1 MDGERKDKL
10 TELAVKAASGDESAF
25 EDLVYATERT
35 VYNMALRACGGDE
48 HDASDL
54 SQDIYIKLW
63 RSLASFR
70 GDSSFNTWLYR
81 IVQNAAADRARKAAR
96 ERTVSLT
103 AEAEDGEDGRD
114 EIDIEDTS
122 PTPEDALV
130 ESEANVGIMQA
141 LNKLSENHREIVT
154 LRYLDGFSVLEI
166 ADILKIDEGT
176 VKSRL
181 FRAREKLKKLLE
193 KGNGFG

>member
-1 MDGERKDKL
+1 MDGEKRDRL
-10 TELAVKAASGDESAF
+10 TELALKAASNDESAF
-25 EDLVYATERT
+25 EELVYATERT

-63 RSLASFR
+63 RSLAGFR
-70 GDSSFNTWLYR
+70 GDSSFNTWLFR
-81 IVQNAAADRARKAAR
+81 IVQNAAADRARKAAK

-103 AEAEDGEDGRD
+103 VENDGGEEGRD
-114 EIDIEDTS
+114 ELDIEDTA
-122 PTPEDALV
+122 PTPEAALM
-130 ESEANVGIMQA
+130 ESEASASVMRA
-141 LNKLSENHREIVT
+141 LDSLTENHREIVI
-154 LRYLDGFSVLEI
+154 LRYMDDFSVTEI
-166 ADILKIDEGT
+166 SDILNIDEGT

>member
-1 MDGERKDKL
+1 MDRERKDRL
-10 TELAVKAASGDESAF
+10 TELAIKASTGDESAF
-25 EDLVYATERT
+25 EELVYATERT

-63 RSLASFR
+63 RSIPSFR

-81 IVQNAAADRARKAAR
+81 IVQNAAADMARKAAR

-103 AEAEDGEDGRD
+103 VEGEDGEDGRD
-114 EIDIEDTS
+114 EMDIEDTAQ
-122 PTPEDALV
+122 TPEGALM
-130 ESEANVGIMQA
+130 ESESSLSVMQA
-141 LNKLSENHREIVT
+141 LDKLTENHRRIVV
-154 LRYLDGFSVLEI
+154 LRYMDGFSVTEI
-166 ADILKIDEGT
+166 ADILNIDEGT

-193 KGNGFG
+193 KGNEFG

>member
-130 ESEANVGIMQA
+130 ESEANAGIMQA

>member
-1 MDGERKDKL
+1 MDGERKDRL
-10 TELAVKAASGDESAF
+10 TELAIKASTGDESAF
-25 EDLVYATERT
+25 EELVYATERT

-63 RSLASFR
+63 RSIPSFR

-81 IVQNAAADRARKAAR
+81 IVQNAAADMARKAAR

-103 AEAEDGEDGRD
+103 VEGEDGEDGRD
-114 EIDIEDTS
+114 EMDIEDTA
-122 PTPEDALV
+122 PTPEGALM
-130 ESEANVGIMQA
+130 ESESSLSVMQA
-141 LNKLSENHREIVT
+141 LGKLTENHRRIVV
-154 LRYLDGFSVLEI
+154 LRYMDGFSVTEI
-166 ADILKIDEGT
+166 ADILNIDEGT

-193 KGNGFG
+193 KGNEFG